1 VAGVQKIEAAV
12 REDNL
17 FAAFAMGLKRLL
29 ECVAAE
35 NFL

>member
-1 VAGVQKIEAAV
+1 VAGVEKIEAAV

-17 FAAFAMGLKRLL
+17 FAAFAMGLERAL
-29 ECVAAE
+29 EFVAAE